1 MHLADRLTESL
12 RKSGDLAIAEPDLSY
27 AYVLVLV
34 LDINYLSLFRPLS
47 DADGDQIMLTA
58 ANRTQFTQSLLLF
71 VRPYSS
77 D

>member
-34 LDINYLSLFRPLS
+34 LDIDFL
-47 DADGDQIMLTA
+47 
-58 ANRTQFTQSLLLF
+58 
-71 VRPYSS
+71 
-77 D
+77 